1 MAFRTVS
8 TVVHDLFIGF
18 LLGLTFGLL
27 YTVGPLALI
36 PLAVAAWLTVIWS
49 DDKIYNKS
57 REGRGKTLMS
67 RRSELPQSRRHV
79 LIFDEDWEF
88 LEANYGQYSA
98 NRIGVGV
105 AVRRIVHQQVR
116 FLRQKA
122 QDLADARQGAGAE
135 RGEATDAEAAE

>member
-1 MAFRTVS
+1 
-8 TVVHDLFIGF
+8 
-18 LLGLTFGLL
+18 
-27 YTVGPLALI
+27 
-36 PLAVAAWLTVIWS
+36 
-49 DDKIYNKS
+49 
-57 REGRGKTLMS
+57 MS

-122 QDLADARQGAGAE
+122 QDLADARQSRGAE
-135 RGEATDAEAAE
+135 PNEAAE